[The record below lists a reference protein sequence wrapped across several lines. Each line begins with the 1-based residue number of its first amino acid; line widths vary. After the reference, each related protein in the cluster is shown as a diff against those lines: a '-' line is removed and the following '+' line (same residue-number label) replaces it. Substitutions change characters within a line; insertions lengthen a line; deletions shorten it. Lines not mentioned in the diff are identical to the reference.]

1 MTVAPRALVASFLVA
16 SAVLSPMPALAQ
28 DSYPNGPIKLVVP
41 FPPGGLID
49 TLTRMI
55 AEQLAVKLGQPIIVD
70 NKPGAS
76 GNVGAELVAN
86 AKPDGYTLLSSPPP
100 PLVLNQSLFPRL
112 PFDPAKFVPITILTG
127 APNVLVAHPKVQAD
141 NVADLIAQAK
151 AHPGKL
157 NYASTGNGGTPHVT
171 TEWFKAAVHMQIVHI
186 PYQGVKALQALLA
199 GEVDVMFINLGDA
212 LPTFAAAS

>member
-1 MTVAPRALVASFLVA
+1 
-16 SAVLSPMPALAQ
+16 LSPMPALAQ

-141 NVADLIAQAK
+141 NVAD
-151 AHPGKL
+151 
-157 NYASTGNGGTPHVT
+157 
-171 TEWFKAAVHMQIVHI
+171 
-186 PYQGVKALQALLA
+186 
-199 GEVDVMFINLGDA
+199 
-212 LPTFAAAS
+212 

>member
-70 NKPGAS
+70 NSTP
-76 GNVGAELVAN
+76 N
-86 AKPDGYTLLSSPPP
+86 
-100 PLVLNQSLFPRL
+100 
-112 PFDPAKFVPITILTG
+112 TG
-127 APNVLVAHPKVQAD
+127 
-141 NVADLIAQAK
+141 
-151 AHPGKL
+151 
-157 NYASTGNGGTPHVT
+157 TR
-171 TEWFKAAVHMQIVHI
+171 
-186 PYQGVKALQALLA
+186 
-199 GEVDVMFINLGDA
+199 
-212 LPTFAAAS
+212 